1 MKNIDK
7 ESELLAEISKD
18 IKAAKKFLTELNPD
32 QAGTWGA
39 WAQGMYKKVGALM
52 TGKVLRIFERPPCT
66 ALKMTIQHCYSRGF
80 LTKEEVQIIV
90 NWAAQD
96 EGVIMDVVTPHNQSE
111 LLYRQL
117 YVNDLVDFVEG
128 STLEGRFDEDLDK
141 ATQDALKKLV
151 KELPTEIELLTIGE

>member
-1 MKNIDK
+1 MKNFDK
-7 ESELLAEISKD
+7 ESELLAEISKE

-52 TGKVLRIFERPPCT
+52 TFIRPPCT
-66 ALKMTIQHCYSRGF
+66 ALKMTIQDCYSRGF
-80 LTKEEVQIIV
+80 LTKEEVQIII

-96 EGVIMDVVTPHNQSE
+96 ENVIMNVVTPHNQSE
-111 LLYRQL
+111 LLYLQL

-128 STLEGRFDEDLDK
+128 STLEGRFNEDLDK
-141 ATQDALKKLV
+141 ATQDALKKLI
-151 KELPTEIELLTIGE
+151 KELPSEIQLLTIGE

>member
-1 MKNIDK
+1 MKNFDK
-7 ESELLAEISKD
+7 ESELLAEISKE

-32 QAGTWGA
+32 QTGTWGA

-52 TGKVLRIFERPPCT
+52 TFERPPCT

-96 EGVIMDVVTPHNQSE
+96 EGVIMDVVAPHKQSE
-111 LLYRQL
+111 LLYYQL

-128 STLEGRFDEDLDK
+128 STLEGRFNEDLDK
-141 ATQDALKKLV
+141 ATQDALKKLI